1 MYVAGEVDSGG
12 VEGVE
17 QSTVFALLPLC
28 KMGTPSSTV
37 CCGVRAVCLRFQ
49 TKRKLVECDYVM
61 IYEGKL

>member
-17 QSTVFALLPLC
+17 QSTVLALLPLC

-37 CCGVRAVCLRFQ
+37 CCVRAVCLRLQ